1 MADIDETP
9 GPRVDYVRF
18 GRRLLRN
25 YWKLICV
32 LLVGIIAP
40 TCLWV
45 LMFAPRMYEASATI
59 FIESGKEEPMFLRGM
74 MSAEVSGLYLA
85 ILRSRS
91 LAQAVVDSLPRDA
104 REELVRQSLRKD
116 FILSMQNYVR
126 RLLRQ
131 EVVVYSPQEMAVM
144 EVQEARMSFGI
155 SKDGTVTVTA
165 TAFNPRVATDLAN
178 TYTDVLLARSSSQAR
193 EQARATREMIE
204 NLLVQARTSQQ
215 EAEESFKKFQGTTG
229 DVRLPEQSRLE
240 LTKLADL
247 ESKLSEYQVARE
259 IAVARLN
266 ALRGQGAPSGHPDPA
281 ATALRQRLASLEGK
295 LTTLTERYT
304 EGHPL
309 VASTRAEIEEVQQ
322 QLRSTVRGSQVPRT
336 AGAVVLSPAEK
347 AALSKQMADLEV
359 EAASYQAKE
368 AGIRQQIGRLRASLT
383 SLNSRETQ
391 YTQLARSVETQRNL
405 SSMLTDKLNSARMNE
420 QATIRSI
427 RIIDQASQPKSP
439 SSKQMTMVLLGG
451 IGIAVFVSFG
461 AAFLL
466 QTVNEVVETED
477 DVIRATGLPV
487 LGCIPIVEPL
497 PDRDAREPT
506 NFLLDGPSY
515 PLAMEACRS
524 VRTSI
529 EFQNSDSAPRTL
541 LVASPGAGEGKSTVL
556 YNLAWAF
563 WETGR
568 RMLVIDADLRR
579 PALHRSFQI
588 ANEIGLVDVLRRGS
602 EEVEASRMV
611 KEGFHFLPS
620 GIEPTNPG
628 ALLSSRNMRRLLDMG
643 RDRHDTIIIDSPPVL
658 AVSDNLALSSQVDA
672 IVLVVRSGVTK
683 RRNLVRAKAQLDK
696 VRASI
701 VGVVLNGLSPRDTR
715 RYYAEYT
722 HYVRAEIVEPRRL
735 GAGRHVAGAL
745 ATIRDSG
752 GVIRQG
758 GSRLLRITRLD
769 RIPRRPN
776 NRGGGLSK

>member
-1 MADIDETP
+1 MADIEETP
-9 GPRVDYVRF
+9 APRVDYVRF
-18 GRRLLRN
+18 GRRLLHN
-25 YWKLICV
+25 YWKLIC
-32 LLVGIIAP
+32 LLMIGILAP

-45 LMFAPRMYEASATI
+45 LMFAPRMYEASATL

-91 LAQAVVDSLPRDA
+91 LAQAVVDSLPREA

-116 FILSMQNYVR
+116 FILNMQNYVR

-131 EVVVYSPQEMAVM
+131 DVVVYSPQEMAVM

-193 EQARATREMIE
+193 DQARATREMIE

-215 EAEESFKKFQGTTG
+215 EAEESFRKFQGTTG

-266 ALRGQGAPSGHPDPA
+266 AMRGQGASTPGQPDPGTA
-281 ATALRQRLASLEGK
+281 ALRQRLATLETK
-295 LTTLTERYT
+295 LAGLTERYT

-309 VASTRAEIEEVQQ
+309 VASTRAEIEDVQQ
-322 QLRSTVRGSQVPRT
+322 QLRASVRGSQVPRS
-336 AGAVVLSPAEK
+336 AAAVTLSPAER
-347 AALSKQMADLEV
+347 AVLSKQMADLEV
-359 EAASYQAKE
+359 EATSYQAKE
-368 AGIRQQIGRLRASLT
+368 AGVRQQIGRLRASLT
-383 SLNSRETQ
+383 SLSSRENQ

-405 SSMLTDKLNSARMNE
+405 SSMLTEKLNAARMNE

-439 SSKQMTMVLLGG
+439 SSKQMLVVLLGG
-451 IGIAVFVSFG
+451 VAAALFVSFG
-461 AAFLL
+461 SAFLL

-487 LGCIPIVEPL
+487 LGCVPVVDPR

-529 EFQNSDSAPRTL
+529 EFQNSDRAPRTL

-602 EEVEASRMV
+602 EEVEASREV

-643 RDRHDTIIIDSPPVL
+643 RDRHDMIIIDSPPVL

-672 IVLVVRSGVTK
+672 IVLVVRSGLTK

-696 VRASI
+696 VRARI

-715 RYYAEYT
+715 KYYAEYT
-722 HYVRAEIVEPRRL
+722 HYVRADVAES
-735 GAGRHVAGAL
+735 AGNGGRPLRGAL
-745 ATIRDSG
+745 ATLRDRSG
-752 GVIRQG
+752 AIRQG
-758 GSRLLRITRLD
+758 GSRLLRFTRLN
-769 RIPRRPN
+769 RTPRRPN
-776 NRGGGLSK
+776 PRGGGFNT